1 MPRALSPS
9 EIEDFRDRL
18 CEAAT
23 RIFAEKGADGF
34 TMRQLATE
42 LSVSPMTP
50 YRYFKDKDD
59 ILAAVRARAF
69 DQFAET
75 LENAY
80 DSGST
85 PGERSLA
92 VGRGY
97 ETFARNHPEAYKL
110 IFDVSQPSE
119 QNYPDLVRAGQRARR
134 TLTRHLEGLR
144 DAGLIKGDPLLIGT
158 VVWSAMHGAL
168 MLQLA
173 GKLPPEYDFA
183 RIRDEIFGIIANAY
197 GAAGK
202 N

>member
-18 CEAAT
+18 CEVAT
-23 RIFAEKGADGF
+23 RIFAEKGAEGF

-50 YRYFKDKDD
+50 YRYFKDKDA

-69 DQFAET
+69 DQFSEA
-75 LENAY
+75 LENAH
-80 DSGST
+80 DSGKT
-85 PGERSLA
+85 PIDRSSA
-92 VGRGY
+92 VGLAY
-97 ETFARNHPEAYKL
+97 EAFARNHPEAYKL
-110 IFDVSQPSE
+110 MFDVSQPNE
-119 QNYPDLVRAGQRARR
+119 RDYPDLVRAGERARK

-158 VVWSAMHGAL
+158 VVWAAFHGAL

-173 GKLPPEYDFA
+173 GKLPPEIGFE
-183 RIRDEIFGIIANAY
+183 RIRTEIFELIAKAY
-197 GAAGK
+197 GANA
-202 N
+202 

>member
-18 CEAAT
+18 CEVAT
-23 RIFAEKGADGF
+23 RIFADKGADGF

-69 DQFAET
+69 DQFSET

-80 DSGST
+80 DSGKT
-85 PGERSLA
+85 PVERSAA
-92 VGRGY
+92 VGLGY
-97 ETFARNHPEAYKL
+97 ETFARSHPEAYKL
-110 IFDVSQPSE
+110 MFDVSQPNE
-119 QNYPDLVRAGQRARR
+119 QDYPDLVRAGERARK

-173 GKLPPEYDFA
+173 GKLPPEYDFS
-183 RIRDEIFGIIANAY
+183 RIRDEIFGIVANAY

-202 N
+202 K

>member
-202 N
+202 P

>member
-18 CEAAT
+18 CEVAT
-23 RIFAEKGADGF
+23 RIFAEKGAEGF

-50 YRYFKDKDD
+50 YRYFKGKDD

-69 DQFAET
+69 DQFSQA
-75 LENAY
+75 LESAY
-80 DSGST
+80 DSNQA
-85 PGERSLA
+85 PIERSRA
-92 VGRGY
+92 VGRSY
-97 ETFARNHPEAYKL
+97 ETFARTHPEAYKL
-110 IFDVSQPSE
+110 MFDVSQPNE
-119 QNYPDLVRAGQRARR
+119 RDFPNLVRAGERARK

-158 VVWSAMHGAL
+158 VVWAAFHGAL

-173 GKLPPEYDFA
+173 GKLPPEIGFE
-183 RIRDEIFGIIANAY
+183 RIRTEIFELIAKAY
-197 GAAGK
+197 GVNA
-202 N
+202 

>member
-9 EIEDFRDRL
+9 EIEDFRDHL
-18 CEAAT
+18 CEVAT

-69 DQFAET
+69 DQFADA
-75 LENAY
+75 LERAY
-80 DSGST
+80 DSGKT
-85 PGERSLA
+85 PVERSQA
-92 VGRGY
+92 VGLGY
-97 ETFARNHPEAYKL
+97 ETFARSHREAYKL
-110 IFDVSQPSE
+110 IFDVSQPNE
-119 QNYPDLVRAGQRARR
+119 QNYPDLVRAGDRARK

-158 VVWSAMHGAL
+158 VVWSAFHGAL

-173 GKLPPEYDFA
+173 GKLPPEYDFE
-183 RIRDEIFGIIANAY
+183 RIRSEIFNIIANAY
-197 GAAGK
+197 GVRPAD
-202 N
+202 

>member
-18 CEAAT
+18 CEVAT

-69 DQFAET
+69 DQFSEA
-75 LENAY
+75 LEKAY
-80 DSGST
+80 DSGKT
-85 PGERSLA
+85 PIERSTA

-97 ETFARNHPEAYKL
+97 EAFARSHPEAYKL
-110 IFDVSQPSE
+110 MFDVSQPNE
-119 QNYPDLVRAGQRARR
+119 QNYPDLVRAGERARK
-134 TLTRHLEGLR
+134 TLTLHLEGLR
-144 DAGLIKGDPLLIGT
+144 DAGLINGDPLLIGT

-173 GKLPPEYDFA
+173 GKLPPEYDFS
-183 RIRDEIFGIIANAY
+183 RIRNEIFGIVANAY
-197 GAAGK
+197 GVAVK
-202 N
+202 S

>member
-197 GAAGK
+197 DAAGK
-202 N
+202 P

>member
-18 CEAAT
+18 CEVAT
-23 RIFAEKGADGF
+23 RIFAEKGAEGF

-50 YRYFKDKDD
+50 YRYFKGKDD

-69 DQFAET
+69 DQFSQA
-75 LENAY
+75 LESAY
-80 DSGST
+80 DSNQA
-85 PGERSLA
+85 PIERSRA
-92 VGRGY
+92 VGRSY
-97 ETFARNHPEAYKL
+97 ETFARTHPEAYKL
-110 IFDVSQPSE
+110 MFDVSQPNE
-119 QNYPDLVRAGQRARR
+119 RDFPNLVRAGERARK

-158 VVWSAMHGAL
+158 VVWAAFHGAL

-173 GKLPPEYDFA
+173 GKLPPEIGFE
-183 RIRDEIFGIIANAY
+183 RIRTEIFDLIAKAY
-197 GAAGK
+197 GVNA
-202 N
+202 

>member
-75 LENAY
+75 LENAD

-202 N
+202 P

>member
-18 CEAAT
+18 CEVAT
-23 RIFAEKGADGF
+23 RIFAEKGAEGF

-50 YRYFKDKDD
+50 YRYFKGKDD

-69 DQFAET
+69 DQFSQA
-75 LENAY
+75 LESAY
-80 DSGST
+80 DSNQA
-85 PGERSLA
+85 PIERSRA
-92 VGRGY
+92 VGRSY
-97 ETFARNHPEAYKL
+97 ETFARTHPEAYKL
-110 IFDVSQPSE
+110 MFDVSQPNE
-119 QNYPDLVRAGQRARR
+119 RDFPNLVRAGERARK

-158 VVWSAMHGAL
+158 VVWAAFHGAL

-173 GKLPPEYDFA
+173 GKLPPEVGFE
-183 RIRDEIFGIIANAY
+183 RIRTEIFDLIAKAY
-197 GAAGK
+197 GVNA
-202 N
+202 